1 MVAID
6 SMLSAVVQP
15 GILLHTVI
23 QAHKVRFRA
32 RSPFKILPI
41 CAVSHVDNEIMV
53 SGGESQA
60 KDIPGFC
67 GNPEKPV
74 GSLRRRADTGREENF
89 VFPLSVLA
97 LCVSLANES

>member
-1 MVAID
+1 M
-6 SMLSAVVQP
+6 
-15 GILLHTVI
+15 
-23 QAHKVRFRA
+23 
-32 RSPFKILPI
+32 
-41 CAVSHVDNEIMV
+41 
-53 SGGESQA
+53 GGESQA

-97 LCVSLANES
+97 LCVSLANEYGHDRPDEIMVEE